1 MAFYALS
8 TTIIKT
14 KTFLNFHK
22 KERFYPLR
30 IYRPIFYNVKL
41 DNLFDLIDQPLAVF
55 LNQCESGIVC
65 VITALIH

>member
-22 KERFYPLR
+22 KERLSPLG
-30 IYRPIFYNVKL
+30 IYRPIFYNGKS
-41 DNLFDLIDQPLAVF
+41 DNLFDLINQPFAVF
-55 LNQCESGIVC
+55 LNQCESSVVC